1 MTGRVT
7 DPTDESAPG
16 TARRYRRV
24 SVLVAVALVPWTA
37 VSANGFV
44 SWFLPIG
51 ILNLGPLELTTI
63 FEYYLLYTRNLP
75 PYLNA
80 WGLSVALFAVGFVS
94 ALAGLFWREDARVTA
109 SMFVLAGFGQL
120 LFALGFFRRGP
131 GYAAVPIGTLL
142 LWGVVWRYYRTDLL
156 SIFQY
161 PDGTE

>member
-1 MTGRVT
+1 MTDDSS
-7 DPTDESAPG
+7 DPASEAAAET
-16 TARRYRRV
+16 TRRYRRV
-24 SVLVAVALVPWTA
+24 SVLVAVALAPWTA

-51 ILNLGPLELTTI
+51 IVNLDPLELTTI
-63 FEYYLLYTRNLP
+63 FEYYFLFTRTLP

-80 WGLSVALFAVGFVS
+80 WGSSVVLFAVGLVS
-94 ALAGLFWREDARVTA
+94 ALVGLVWREDARVTA
-109 SMFVLAGFGQL
+109 SMFVFAGLGQL
-120 LFALGFFRRGP
+120 VFALGFFRRGP

-156 SIFQY
+156 SIFRY

>member
-1 MTGRVT
+1 MGASDTHS
-7 DPTDESAPG
+7 TDESAPE
-16 TARRYRRV
+16 TVRRYRRV
-24 SVLVAVALVPWTA
+24 LVLVAVALAPWTA

-51 ILNLGPLELTTI
+51 IVNLDPLELTTI

-80 WGLSVALFAVGFVS
+80 WGLSVVVFFVGLVS
-94 ALAGLFWREDARVTA
+94 ALVGLVWREDARVTA
-109 SMFVLAGFGQL
+109 SMFVLAGIGQL
-120 LFALGFFRRGP
+120 VFALGFFRRGQ

-142 LWGVVWRYYRTDLL
+142 LWGVVWRYYRRDLA
-156 SIFQY
+156 SIFQF